1 MKVLRL
7 NHIASFFIIFLI
19 LICFNCKIDN
29 YQVKSTLVS
38 ESPQKKLM
46 FGAMTIRDV
55 RIPKSIAKDF
65 QDLLVFELIQK
76 GFVINFYNFNDLAKE
91 VKIENSKLPLN
102 LRNAAGEFWNQNSVI
117 EKHLVRNEIKEV
129 SEKESFDLF
138 LQGSISIQN
147 NDLTLERKDYNY
159 IFLHV
164 YSPDGN
170 LIGMVRSTFDNK
182 MLYESEQM
190 KEVVSKMAFEFQKI
204 TSSKKQ

>member
-7 NHIASFFIIFLI
+7 NRIASYFIIFLI
-19 LICFNCKIDN
+19 LISFNCKIDK

-138 LQGSISIQN
+138 LQGTISIQN

-164 YSPDGN
+164 YSPDGS

-204 TSSKKQ
+204 TSSKK